1 MTVTNAI
8 FWQEIVSIR
17 IRLLILLRRVS
28 RVPIEQ
34 QIRRSNRSKHLGCFR
49 RSCGITSGLIL
60 ENQNHILLRR
70 FFGGVPQLFVHSRS
84 ISPLIIQSPE
94 IETADAIG
102 LERLSQLDTAFQHF
116 ILLLKRKVCVELIAL
131 WAVL

>member
-34 QIRRSNRSKHLGCFR
+34 QIRRGNRGKHLGCFR
-49 RSCGITSGLIL
+49 RSCGITSGLIF
-60 ENQNHILLRR
+60 EDQNHILLRR
-70 FFGGVPQLFVHSRS
+70 FLGGVPQLFVHSRS
-84 ISPLIIQSPE
+84 IRPLIIQPPE

-102 LERLSQLDTAFQHF
+102 LERLSQLNASLKHF
-116 ILLLKRKVCVELIAL
+116 ILLLKRKVSVDLTSL